1 MDYKKAFEILE
12 IDTIN
17 TNYNDITIELI
28 KKKYHKLALQNHPDK
43 NGNTP
48 ESNEKFKQ
56 INEAYNYLKREI
68 KIIQNN
74 CDENDDDL
82 ENEDQP
88 SSSVYFDI
96 LKLFIK
102 GLLDGKYNDIFINI
116 VQDIVSGYKKISL
129 KLFDDLDRENAI
141 NVYLFLS
148 KYKSILHLSDASLDE
163 IKSIVIQKYD
173 NVEIYK
179 LNPNIN
185 DLLNNNFYKLYVNDK
200 LYLVPLWHNEV
211 YFEKED
217 EFEKEDKNNN
227 LNNEI
232 IVLCEPELPEGVKI
246 DDDNNIYIEK
256 TINIQTELPS
266 LILNNESLTIE
277 IGDQHYYILV
287 SELSMKREQYYRIK
301 NRGITKSNDDIYNV
315 SQKAD
320 IIVKIILV

>member
-43 NGNTP
+43 NSNTP
-48 ESNEKFKQ
+48 ESTEKFKQ

-68 KIIQNN
+68 KNINSTDCEN
-74 CDENDDDL
+74 DENVNDD
-82 ENEDQP
+82 QI
-88 SSSVYFDI
+88 SSVYFDI

-179 LNPNIN
+179 LNPTIN

-200 LYLVPLWHNEV
+200 LYLVPLWYNEV
-211 YFEKED
+211 YFENETT
-217 EFEKEDKNNN
+217 KND

-256 TINIQTELPS
+256 TINIQTEL
-266 LILNNESLTIE
+266 LNLVENDASLTIE
-277 IGDQHYYILV
+277 IGDHLYYILV
-287 SELSMKREQYYRIK
+287 SELSIKREQYYRIK
-301 NRGITKSNDDIYNV
+301 NRGLTKPNDDVCNV
-315 SQKAD
+315 SQKSD

>member
-17 TNYNDITIELI
+17 TNYTDITIELI

-56 INEAYNYLKREI
+56 INEAYDYLKREI
-68 KIIQNN
+68 KNINSNN
-74 CDENDDDL
+74 DDL
-82 ENEDQP
+82 ENEDQQ

-148 KYKSILHLSDASLDE
+148 KYKSILHLSDTSLDE

-200 LYLVPLWHNEV
+200 LYLVPLWYNEV

-256 TINIQTELPS
+256 RINTQTELPN
-266 LILNNESLTIE
+266 LVANDASLTIE

-287 SELSMKREQYYRIK
+287 SELSMKREQYYKIK
-301 NRGITKSNDDIYNV
+301 NRGLTKSNDDIYNV

>member
-12 IDTIN
+12 IDT
-17 TNYNDITIELI
+17 NYTDITIELI
-28 KKKYHKLALQNHPDK
+28 KKKYHKMALQNHPDK

-48 ESNEKFKQ
+48 ESTEKFKQ

-74 CDENDDDL
+74 YDENDDDL
-82 ENEDQP
+82 ENEDQQ

-148 KYKSILHLSDASLDE
+148 KYKSILHLSDNSLDE

-200 LYLVPLWHNEV
+200 LYLVPLWYNEV

-217 EFEKEDKNNN
+217 EFENEDKNKN
-227 LNNEI
+227 NNEI

-256 TINIQTELPS
+256 TIKMQTELPS

-301 NRGITKSNDDIYNV
+301 NRGITKPNDDIYNV
-315 SQKAD
+315 SQKSD
-320 IIVKIILV
+320 IIVKIIMI